1 MKKRTDRRGQEVPSQ
16 EGTPRLH
23 GVAAAD
29 WGMERRRWQ
38 NPRIRSLLGCIR
50 MLEEARESNFAI
62 LHCSLWRLL
71 DIWRQVQRVNS
82 ALREDLAPLLQAQ
95 SKLPSIEEAS
105 SEVWDS
111 LSTLEKDVLS
121 DLDRFPER
129 PPEEQHAELRTC
141 LCAATGRLHTFLH
154 DALGRILA
162 ADPRSRHDVDYFLSR
177 DFAREADETE
187 WLDRHPARLGDYLHR
202 LDQHRPANLTAVADQ
217 IELDQRLPSSD
228 TWHSAAVFL
237 DELSKALIPMLKET
251 LALRGTRIEELQ
263 VMDMYAVIIATQCR
277 VLDELFETGHATVE
291 RLQTGNGE
299 DASPAVETVQ
309 AVVGEQIVHRMREL
323 DTHIRDLVTFI
334 PVWRANIGKR
344 RAFILG
350 RRERT
355 E

>member
-187 WLDRHPARLGDYLHR
+187 WLDRHLARLGDYLHR
-202 LDQHRPANLTAVADQ
+202 LDQHRPANLTAVAD
-217 IELDQRLPSSD
+217 
-228 TWHSAAVFL
+228 
-237 DELSKALIPMLKET
+237 
-251 LALRGTRIEELQ
+251 RIEELQ

-344 RAFILG
+344 RACILG